1 MPLSIS
7 FFELSLW
14 PTCCLACTCL
24 IHLTMQRSNLARSN
38 FNSIRTICIL
48 LCTHCWVC
56 LAPAYAAR
64 FVPMLLKKRQEC
76 GSTKSPTRPMI
87 RKRAK
92 FQEHKSC
99 SNLSCTVHHSVQ
111 LNRTHTLSFHFKTWH
126 SSRKF
131 LFCGGDRNDN
141 LPKSPRKSMMLWVAC
156 LEVWNQCRYCIS
168 NFAVS
173 KTATTPNSN
182 VA

>member
-1 MPLSIS
+1 MLLGLHLFDPSNNAAVKPGAVQLQFHSDH
-7 FFELSLW
+7 LHLAMHSLLGVSGS
-14 PTCCLACTCL
+14 CRRSS
-24 IHLTMQRSNLARSN
+24 LT
-38 FNSIRTICIL
+38 FVT
-48 LCTHCWVC
+48 
-56 LAPAYAAR
+56 AYAAR

-173 KTATTPNSN
+173 KTATTPNPN